1 MAASLLITLREGLEA
16 ALIVGIVLAYL
27 ARTGNREQFKNVWA
41 GVLGAVA
48 VSLLTGAIVFTT
60 AGSLDEKAEEI
71 FEGIA
76 MLIAV
81 GILTYMVFWMRKISR
96 HIRKEL
102 EDKINAAL
110 EIGSTFALA
119 SLVFVA
125 VLREGLETVLFMF
138 SVARTST
145 PLASATGGVLGLAL
159 AVFLGYSLYKG
170 SKLLDLRAFF
180 NVTSIL
186 LILFAAGLLA
196 HGIHELQEVST
207 IPVVI
212 EHVWDINFILNE
224 KGLLGSFLNAL
235 FGYNGNPSLIEALS
249 YATYLIWAS
258 WFYLQP
264 SVFPKAQAP
273 ARN

>member
-16 ALIVGIVLAYL
+16 ALIVSIILAYL
-27 ARTGNREQFKNVWA
+27 ARTGNREQFRNVWA
-41 GVLGAVA
+41 GVLGAIA

-60 AGSLDEKAEEI
+60 AGSLGEKAEEI

-81 GILTYMVFWMRKISR
+81 GILTYMIFWMRKISR

-102 EDKINAAL
+102 EAKIDTAL
-110 EIGSTFALA
+110 KVGSTFALT

-138 SVARTST
+138 SVVRTST
-145 PLASATGGVLGLAL
+145 PLASATGGTFGLAL
-159 AVFLGYSLYKG
+159 AILLGYSVYKG
-170 SKLLDLRAFF
+170 SKLLNLRAFF

-196 HGIHELQEVST
+196 HGIHELQEASA

-212 EHVWDINFILNE
+212 EHVWDINFILSE
-224 KGLLGSFLNAL
+224 KGLLGSFLQAL

-258 WFYLQP
+258 WFYLRS
-264 SVFPKAQAP
+264 SVFPKAQVLAKS
-273 ARN
+273 